1 MKTKNTSPTM
11 KNITITTE
19 GIDKLLKNLNPNKSP
34 GPDGISPRILKELH
48 SETAPLQQLLFSKSL
63 DTGVV
68 PNDWRSANVSPVYKK
83 GQKYIASNYRPIS
96 LTSICCKVRVR
107 VLDSSILV
115 SSLCRRYFCSL
126 QKTQFDILM
135 LNGINAGIRNL
146 ILVINKRSTKPKS
159 SDVLTCHLRQRN
171 TPYWT
176 SFVIYKRD
184 VINDKFGKSHFNW
197 CVDGANYHVLRTGCY
212 PFIKFHCTKR
222 PYQDLYSEDQ
232 FFTVLKIINLG
243 VPTLTYGFA
252 SWMFRRFEEDVKT
265 PKGIVKVYFMNK
277 EDPYSVS

>member
-1 MKTKNTSPTM
+1 M
-11 KNITITTE
+11 IIY
-19 GIDKLLKNLNPNKSP
+19 KNL
-34 GPDGISPRILKELH
+34 
-48 SETAPLQQLLFSKSL
+48 
-63 DTGVV
+63 
-68 PNDWRSANVSPVYKK
+68 
-83 GQKYIASNYRPIS
+83 
-96 LTSICCKVRVR
+96 
-107 VLDSSILV
+107 
-115 SSLCRRYFCSL
+115 
-126 QKTQFDILM
+126 FD
-135 LNGINAGIRNL
+135 
-146 ILVINKRSTKPKS
+146 
-159 SDVLTCHLRQRN
+159 
-171 TPYWT
+171 
-176 SFVIYKRD
+176 FRD

-277 EDPYSVS
+277 EDPYSRLLLWLAGNAEKKVKPKVKEDETKPIIAQNENEVDNVGNNEIPDLDQKKGL

>member
-1 MKTKNTSPTM
+1 
-11 KNITITTE
+11 
-19 GIDKLLKNLNPNKSP
+19 
-34 GPDGISPRILKELH
+34 
-48 SETAPLQQLLFSKSL
+48 
-63 DTGVV
+63 
-68 PNDWRSANVSPVYKK
+68 
-83 GQKYIASNYRPIS
+83 
-96 LTSICCKVRVR
+96 
-107 VLDSSILV
+107 
-115 SSLCRRYFCSL
+115 SSLCRRYCS
-126 QKTQFDILM
+126 QENSSIC
-135 LNGINAGIRNL
+135 
-146 ILVINKRSTKPKS
+146 STKPRS

-232 FFTVLKIINLG
+232 FITVLKIINLG

-265 PKGIVKVYFMNK
+265 PKGVVKVYFMNK
-277 EDPYSVS
+277 EDPNAVS